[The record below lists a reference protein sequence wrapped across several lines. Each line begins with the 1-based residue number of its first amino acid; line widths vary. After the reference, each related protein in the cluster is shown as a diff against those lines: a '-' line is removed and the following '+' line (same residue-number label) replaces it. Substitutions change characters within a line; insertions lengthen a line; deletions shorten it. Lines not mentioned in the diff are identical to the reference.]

1 MTSTMSMRRKLVA
14 DLHWRARDVY
24 ERVAGPPPSRTLETD
39 HTLSGQAA
47 SDAIKE
53 RLLAGAPT
61 MVGRL
66 GAVELAC
73 LENHRAIHR
82 RATIGRS
89 ADYIR
94 GRSRA
99 FWEWEEGIRSDLRQN
114 AGFFPTDPDSLERFS
129 RQMLDDLSCVDVL
142 GSWLRAERQFATYLE
157 GAVKVRLRDLE
168 PYYQRDP
175 WTEALAGRTVLVVHP
190 FAATITSQYSRRHE
204 LFADPRVLPDFELKT
219 LTAVQSAAGAET
231 EFASWFEAFERMRD
245 EISETSFDVA
255 LIGCGAYGFPLA
267 AHVKRLGRA
276 AVHLGGACQILF
288 GIKGKRWDDHPEIS
302 AMYNEH
308 WVRPDPSERPAG
320 YLAVEDGC
328 YW

>member
-1 MTSTMSMRRKLVA
+1 MREMSLPTRLMIA
-14 DLHWRARDVY
+14 GHDRARRAY
-24 ERVAGPPPSRTLETD
+24 ERAAGPPPSRTLETD
-39 HTLSGQAA
+39 HALSGQAA
-47 SDAIKE
+47 SDAIKA
-53 RLLAGAPT
+53 RLLSGAPT

-89 ADYIR
+89 ADYVR

-99 FWEWEEGIRSDLRQN
+99 FWGWEDGILADLRQN
-114 AGFFPTDPDSLERFS
+114 AGFFPTDPDSLERFA
-129 RQMLDDLSCVDVL
+129 QLMLDDMPCVDIL
-142 GSWLRAERQFATYLE
+142 GSWLRAERQFASHLQ

-175 WTEALAGRTVLVVHP
+175 WTEALAGRSVLVVHP
-190 FAATITSQYSRRHE
+190 FAETITSQYMRRE
-204 LFADPRVLPDFELKT
+204 QLFADRRVLPDFELKT
-219 LTAVQSAAGAET
+219 IAAVQSVAGSET
-231 EFASWFEAFERMRD
+231 GFATWFEAFERMRD
-245 EISETSFDVA
+245 QIDETSFDVA

-267 AHVKRLGRA
+267 AHVKRLGKA
-276 AVHLGGACQILF
+276 AVHIGGAVQILF

-302 AMYNEH
+302 ALYNEH
-308 WVRPDPSERPAG
+308 WVRPDPSERPAT
-320 YLAVEDGC
+320 YLAIEDGC